1 MSDFFPIS
9 PLVGITNTSY
19 GAQAGVMDDKWA
31 CRVVRGKKVIA
42 EKTIPDLVLE
52 NYVGVIYGHVR
63 LDGLSRHAVA
73 MCAGRLMQFAR
84 RYQGSGVAPNFE
96 IPDLVGDDGTPI
108 VSSQQGV
115 DAVESTSDVPPVAA
129 EGEIESSEDEVVLL
143 GALPDIKRLS
153 DNDLWEKRAQAHG
166 IMIGEMASYGA
177 ELPEGHLTAMFD
189 RVANQLISKWKESSD
204 PAAPA
209 IEFGNLIQSCSK
221 ESQLPKT
228 GTNKIT
234 IETGTCEILKMA
246 REMDPDASRLPKGY
260 PCAFHELIAEK
271 VAARTGLKISVN
283 TSSTGCI
290 VTLTLEV

>member
-31 CRVVRGKKVIA
+31 CRVVRGKKIIV

-96 IPDLVGDDGTPI
+96 IPNLVRDDGTP
-108 VSSQQGV
+108 VGSSQPSAG
-115 DAVESTSDVPPVAA
+115 AEESTSDVPAVGTD
-129 EGEIESSEDEVVLL
+129 GEVESSEDEVVLL

-153 DNDLWEKRAQAHG
+153 GNDLWEKRAQAHG

-177 ELPEGHLTAMFD
+177 QLPEGHLTAMFD
-189 RVANQLISKWKESSD
+189 RVANQLLKKWAESSD

-209 IEFGNLIQSCSK
+209 IQFGNLIQSCSK

-234 IETGTCEILKMA
+234 IETGTCELLRVA
-246 REMDPDASRLPKGY
+246 REIDPDGSRLPKGY
-260 PCAFHELIAEK
+260 PCAFHELLAEK
-271 VAARTGLKISVN
+271 IAARTGLKISVN

-290 VTLTLEV
+290 VTMMLE